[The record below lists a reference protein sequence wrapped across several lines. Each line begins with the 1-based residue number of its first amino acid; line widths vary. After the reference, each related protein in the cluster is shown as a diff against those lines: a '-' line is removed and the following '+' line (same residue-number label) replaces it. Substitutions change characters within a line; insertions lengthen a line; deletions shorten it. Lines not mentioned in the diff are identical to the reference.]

1 MTKVKVVTT
10 SVIPNEKIHLNFI
23 SGDIVERPFF
33 KSHSKLS
40 IYENLALPRDE
51 VLQIFQQV
59 Q

>member
-1 MTKVKVVTT
+1 MKKVVTT

-23 SGDIVERPFF
+23 SGDIMEKPFF

-40 IYENLALPRDE
+40 IYENLAFPRDE